1 MKDRILT
8 IDKRKW
14 IRLGIFSLGG
24 GILFAAFDRCG
35 YMLKNYGS
43 IWAVSENPWHR
54 TIWMRILCRL
64 PAYTLAV
71 LLLLLAVQW
80 LRTRKETG
88 GRIAQAWQEMTK
100 RRYWFFLMW
109 TIYFIS
115 FLPAFLGG
123 FPGLFAADA
132 PNQIGWTFS
141 GWLTAHHPLLHT
153 GILCGIF
160 SAVRALGGSDN
171 LAAAVYTIL
180 QMLAMS
186 GIFAWISRFLNREH
200 APVWLQAGTVLFLC
214 PFPFPGMM
222 AIYTTKDTLFAGIF
236 VLSIMQVW
244 RMCVRPEEYF
254 SGWRR
259 LLCGGICFSLL
270 LLFRNNGFHTIILC
284 APFLLVFLRKYWK
297 KLLLLLAGIFLVYQA
312 YNGPFLKMI
321 GAEEGNPRE
330 ALSVIMQTLGRTYA
344 AGGDIRPEE
353 MDVIRPVLDE
363 ETLALYTPD
372 LSDSIKNY
380 FHTEAF
386 QENAGE
392 FLETWLQIG
401 LRNKKIYADAFLNT
415 TYAFWYPG
423 AENEYLEFVCF
434 DIEEGNPDY
443 PHVHMEPVSELFNRY
458 GDRSGIP
465 ADSGAQRDFIH
476 GRILLADGF
485 CRSLCNLQKRIPQA
499 FMDAAPLDLYGY
511 ESSWAGGASQIRVS
525 DYAGGAAA
533 ALLDVGKAAVNA
545 GQSQL
550 LHPQSS

>member
-214 PFPFPGMM
+214 LFPFHGMM

-244 RMCVRPEEYF
+244 RMCVHPEEYF

-380 FHTEAF
+380 FHTETF

-458 GDRSGIP
+458 FTAVGTEAVFRQIP
-465 ADSGAQRDFIH
+465 VLRE
-476 GRILLADGF
+476 ILSMGGYFWLMVFAALYVIY
-485 CRSLCNLQKRIPQA
+485 RKEYRKLLWMLPLWTYMATNLLGPAALLRYAYPI
-499 FMDAAPLDLYGY
+499 MLAAPL
-511 ESSWAGGASQIRVS
+511 
-525 DYAGGAAA
+525 
-533 ALLDVGKAAVNA
+533 LLFWMLEK
-545 GQSQL
+545 QQ
-550 LHPQSS
+550 